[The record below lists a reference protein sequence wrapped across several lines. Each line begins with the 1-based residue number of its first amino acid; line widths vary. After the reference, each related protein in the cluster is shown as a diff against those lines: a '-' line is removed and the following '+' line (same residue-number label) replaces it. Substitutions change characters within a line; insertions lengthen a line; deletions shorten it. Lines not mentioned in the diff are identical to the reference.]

1 MCCCL
6 FWLTIAGG
14 WKTEIEMTEK
24 EQTALKWAISII
36 SFIIWVAVGRG
47 LIFGGDATDASAGQQ
62 WAMLIWTVV
71 VIVAGIKIYSAIVK
85 D

>member
-6 FWLTIAGG
+6 FWLTIAVG

-24 EQTALKWAISII
+24 EQTALKWAIGII

-47 LIFGGDATDASAGQQ
+47 LIFGGDATDASPGQQ

-71 VIVAGIKIYSAIVK
+71 VIVAGIKIYSIIVK

>member
-1 MCCCL
+1 M
-6 FWLTIAGG
+6 AERER
-14 WKTEIEMTEK
+14 K
-24 EQTALKWAISII
+24 ALKWMIGII
-36 SFIIWVAVGRG
+36 SFFVWVAVGRG

-71 VIVAGIKIYSAIVK
+71 VIVADIKIYSAIVK

>member
-1 MCCCL
+1 M
-6 FWLTIAGG
+6 TNG
-14 WKTEIEMTEK
+14 KEIEMTEK
-24 EQTALKWAISII
+24 EQTALKWAIGII

-71 VIVAGIKIYSAIVK
+71 VIVAAIKIYSAIVK
-85 D
+85 E

>member
-1 MCCCL
+1 M
-6 FWLTIAGG
+6 A
-14 WKTEIEMTEK
+14 EREH
-24 EQTALKWAISII
+24 TALKWMIGII
-36 SFIIWVAVGRG
+36 SFVIWVAVGRG

-71 VIVAGIKIYSAIVK
+71 VIVADIKIYSAIVK

>member
-1 MCCCL
+1 MS
-6 FWLTIAGG
+6 TDRER
-14 WKTEIEMTEK
+14 K
-24 EQTALKWAISII
+24 ALKWMIGII
-36 SFIIWVAVGRG
+36 SFVIWVAVGRG

-71 VIVAGIKIYSAIVK
+71 VIVAAIKIYSAIVK